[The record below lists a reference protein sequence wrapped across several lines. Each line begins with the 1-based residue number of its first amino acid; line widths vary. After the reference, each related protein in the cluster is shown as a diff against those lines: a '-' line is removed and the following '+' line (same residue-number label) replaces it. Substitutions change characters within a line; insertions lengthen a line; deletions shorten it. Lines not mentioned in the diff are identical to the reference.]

1 MLSNFFQIFLL
12 ISPVFLLIILG
23 NFLRRIKV
31 PDISF
36 WEINDKL
43 CYWVLIPALLFHYI
57 SQINL
62 SSEMLYSYSIIIYV
76 GFFIAI
82 LNVLILG
89 KLLGYPPER
98 WTSIL
103 QGAVRQNAFIALA
116 ITGSLFGDEGLKI
129 ASIFMLIYVPSINI
143 IIVTTMVM
151 NFGQSKKNVSNNEFI
166 TVFVELSKNP
176 FILAM
181 ITGLIFSI
189 IQSEKF
195 ARIIGTG
202 SYLPPKIVTNFDLEK
217 TLDTSDEWI
226 TARTGIK
233 ERRIVTDQNT
243 CDLAFEASIKAL
255 AMAELKP
262 DDIDLIILSTTTP
275 DKIFPATATILQN
288 RLGAICPA
296 FDLQAVCAGFVFALT
311 TAQQYIEN
319 GAAKNI
325 LVVGSETMS
334 RIVDWNDRSTAILF
348 ADGAGAVILSADNNT
363 GIKHSKLYSDGNY
376 LSSLHVNNNRINEL
390 GTIEMEGNEVFKIAV
405 NKLSEVAEETL
416 TDCNMTSEDIHWMV
430 PHQANIRIINAIA
443 KRIKLPLDKV
453 ILTLDKH
460 GNTSAASIPLA
471 LDTGVRDGRI
481 KKGDTLLFEGIGGG
495 FSWGSILL
503 EY

>member
-1 MLSNFFQIFLL
+1 M
-12 ISPVFLLIILG
+12 
-23 NFLRRIKV
+23 K
-31 PDISF
+31 
-36 WEINDKL
+36 
-43 CYWVLIPALLFHYI
+43 
-57 SQINL
+57 
-62 SSEMLYSYSIIIYV
+62 
-76 GFFIAI
+76 
-82 LNVLILG
+82 
-89 KLLGYPPER
+89 
-98 WTSIL
+98 
-103 QGAVRQNAFIALA
+103 
-116 ITGSLFGDEGLKI
+116 
-129 ASIFMLIYVPSINI
+129 
-143 IIVTTMVM
+143 
-151 NFGQSKKNVSNNEFI
+151 
-166 TVFVELSKNP
+166 
-176 FILAM
+176 
-181 ITGLIFSI
+181 
-189 IQSEKF
+189 KF

-202 SYLPPKIVTNFDLEK
+202 SYLPPKVVTNFDLEK

-226 TARTGIK
+226 IARTGIK
-233 ERRIVTDQNT
+233 ERRIVTDQST
-243 CDLAFEASIKAL
+243 CDLALEASIKAL
-255 AMAELKP
+255 SMAELKP
-262 DDIDLIILSTTTP
+262 EDIDLIILSTTTP

-288 RLGAICPA
+288 RLGASCPA

-363 GIKHSKLYSDGNY
+363 GIKHSKLYSDGKY
-376 LSSLHVNNNRINEL
+376 LSSLHVNNKRINEL

>member
-1 MLSNFFQIFLL
+1 M
-12 ISPVFLLIILG
+12 
-23 NFLRRIKV
+23 K
-31 PDISF
+31 
-36 WEINDKL
+36 
-43 CYWVLIPALLFHYI
+43 
-57 SQINL
+57 
-62 SSEMLYSYSIIIYV
+62 
-76 GFFIAI
+76 
-82 LNVLILG
+82 
-89 KLLGYPPER
+89 
-98 WTSIL
+98 
-103 QGAVRQNAFIALA
+103 
-116 ITGSLFGDEGLKI
+116 
-129 ASIFMLIYVPSINI
+129 
-143 IIVTTMVM
+143 
-151 NFGQSKKNVSNNEFI
+151 
-166 TVFVELSKNP
+166 
-176 FILAM
+176 
-181 ITGLIFSI
+181 
-189 IQSEKF
+189 KF
-195 ARIIGTG
+195 ARITGTG
-202 SYLPPKIVTNFDLEK
+202 SYLPPKVVTNFDLEK

-243 CDLAFEASIKAL
+243 CDLALEASIKAL
-255 AMAELKP
+255 SMAELKP
-262 DDIDLIILSTTTP
+262 EDIDLIILSTTTP

-288 RLGAICPA
+288 RLGASCPA

-363 GIKHSKLYSDGNY
+363 GIKHSKLYSDGKY

-443 KRIKLPLDKV
+443 KRIKLPLDKI

>member
-1 MLSNFFQIFLL
+1 M
-12 ISPVFLLIILG
+12 
-23 NFLRRIKV
+23 
-31 PDISF
+31 
-36 WEINDKL
+36 
-43 CYWVLIPALLFHYI
+43 
-57 SQINL
+57 
-62 SSEMLYSYSIIIYV
+62 
-76 GFFIAI
+76 
-82 LNVLILG
+82 
-89 KLLGYPPER
+89 
-98 WTSIL
+98 
-103 QGAVRQNAFIALA
+103 
-116 ITGSLFGDEGLKI
+116 
-129 ASIFMLIYVPSINI
+129 
-143 IIVTTMVM
+143 
-151 NFGQSKKNVSNNEFI
+151 
-166 TVFVELSKNP
+166 
-176 FILAM
+176 
-181 ITGLIFSI
+181 
-189 IQSEKF
+189 
-195 ARIIGTG
+195 
-202 SYLPPKIVTNFDLEK
+202 PPKVVTNFDLEK

-243 CDLAFEASIKAL
+243 CDLALEASIKAL
-255 AMAELKP
+255 SMAELKP
-262 DDIDLIILSTTTP
+262 EDIDLIILSTTTP

-288 RLGAICPA
+288 RLGASCPA

-363 GIKHSKLYSDGNY
+363 GIKHSKLYSDGSY
-376 LSSLHVNNNRINEL
+376 LSSLHVNNKRINEL